1 MKIEH
6 VAFNVAN
13 ANETAAWYVENLGMT
28 VVRRAEENQTH
39 FLADDSGTVLVELYS
54 NPAAPVPDY
63 AAMHP
68 LMLHLALVSN
78 DIEADKERL
87 LAAGATLFSDQ
98 SSGDGTRL
106 VMLRD
111 PWNFA
116 IQLCKRGKSMLRG
129 Q

>member
-1 MKIEH
+1 
-6 VAFNVAN
+6 
-13 ANETAAWYVENLGMT
+13 MT

-54 NPAAPVPDY
+54 NPAAPVSDY
-63 AAMHP
+63 GSMHP

-78 DIEADKERL
+78 DIDADKERL

-98 SSGDGTRL
+98 SSDDGTRL

>member
-13 ANETAAWYVENLGMT
+13 ADETAAWYVENLGMT
-28 VVRRAEENQTH
+28 VVRRTEANQTH

-54 NPAAPVPDY
+54 NPAAPVLDY
-63 AAMHP
+63 HAMHP

-78 DIEADKERL
+78 DIEADKDRL
-87 LAAGATLFSDQ
+87 IAAGATLFSDQ
-98 SSGDGTRL
+98 SSADGTRL

-111 PWNFA
+111 PWGFA
-116 IQLCKRGKSMLRG
+116 LQLCKRGTSMLREW
-129 Q
+129 

>member
-13 ANETAAWYVENLGMT
+13 ADEMAAWYVENLGMT
-28 VVRRAEENQTH
+28 VVRHAEENQTH

-78 DIEADKERL
+78 DIEGDKERL

-98 SSGDGTRL
+98 SSDDGTRL

-116 IQLCKRGKSMLRG
+116 IQLCKRGTSMLRER
-129 Q
+129 